1 MFERIK
7 KALSRDKEASES
19 IAPSSQ
25 MSAGPVSEWAA
36 TRGFGFSADAKGH
49 GVSVEGK
56 VRGKPWRL
64 QLGSPSREYIRGEEI
79 RARAELGI
87 DDDIA
92 VLVMNLPLKE
102 ALQKQVYEMYTDNL
116 QTSADPRLPEEMRWI
131 SMFEEIG
138 WEDLPPAFWDRYSV
152 LSDRRESAQ
161 AWVTPELAEQ
171 LLNWPL
177 PGPSAEIPFMLLLL
191 RGKAYLR
198 MEYTPAEMA
207 TLEHAQLIFTTACES
222 ALEGP
227 LTDIQL

>member
-1 MFERIK
+1 
-7 KALSRDKEASES
+7 
-19 IAPSSQ
+19 
-25 MSAGPVSEWAA
+25 
-36 TRGFGFSADAKGH
+36 
-49 GVSVEGK
+49 
-56 VRGKPWRL
+56 
-64 QLGSPSREYIRGEEI
+64 
-79 RARAELGI
+79 
-87 DDDIA
+87 
-92 VLVMNLPLKE
+92 VMNLPLKE